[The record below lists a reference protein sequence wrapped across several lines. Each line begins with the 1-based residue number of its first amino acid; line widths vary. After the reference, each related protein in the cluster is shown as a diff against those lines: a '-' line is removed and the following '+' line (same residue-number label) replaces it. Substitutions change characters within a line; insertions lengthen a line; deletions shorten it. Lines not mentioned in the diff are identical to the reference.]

1 MRTLSWGAVSEF
13 GAFLL
18 PVVPLLGL
26 LAMLLLGRYPGCEA
40 IVRLAERFGARA
52 GHPPRS
58 APRRRPPRAPRTFA
72 AAGGLLMALGLA
84 RRPPPLPA

>member
-1 MRTLSWGAVSEF
+1 VIEL

-18 PVVPLLGL
+18 PVIPLLGL

-40 IVRLAERFGARA
+40 IVRLSERIAARA
-52 GHPPRS
+52 GR
-58 APRRRPPRAPRTFA
+58 PRRASRRRRVPRPPRTFA
-72 AAGGLLMALGLA
+72 AAGGLLIALGIA